1 MARFFNRFVPEKQV
15 EGKLMM
21 RTPAAPYRNNKDL
34 NAGEQATSGECN
46 LTKFL
51 ERKKQVLIIC

>member
-21 RTPAAPYRNNKDL
+21 RTPSCSLQKQQ
-34 NAGEQATSGECN
+34 G
-46 LTKFL
+46 F
-51 ERKKQVLIIC
+51 ERW